1 MVTIHDPA
9 ESLGK
14 APFAKVGVDRHH
26 REAINPDGWLP
37 EKLLNMTVTIEGRIL
52 TVLPALIDPH
62 VHFRVPGGEHKEDWQ
77 HAARAAVR
85 GGVTTVCDMPNN
97 NPPCTTLNRLIDKRK
112 LIDTQLQEAEIP
124 LRYQLY
130 FGADKGNLNQIAL
143 VKGMC
148 PALKIFM
155 GCSTGGL
162 VIDTDEELDAAFRLA
177 KEAGMLVAVHAEDEA
192 LLQAA
197 KQLHSVIGDMS
208 FAFHTKFRP
217 REAAIAA
224 VEKALALCARHEV
237 PLYVL
242 HLSTREELELVRQ
255 AKKAG
260 LPVYAEVTTHHL
272 FLNENDYAIHGGF
285 VQMNPPLRTVDD
297 QKALWEGIKDRT
309 IDTLGTDHAPHT
321 IEEKKLPFGKAP
333 SGIPGVET
341 LLPLMLDAVAQGRLD
356 LKRLMELVRFNSEKI
371 FKLSTHNDVVLV
383 DLELEKEVKAEE
395 LASKCGWSPYCGR
408 VLKGWPMYTI
418 LKGRVYL
425 ASQGTPEGRR
435 QLEEYLLAGK
445 GGGLASCL

>member
-1 MVTIHDPA
+1 
-9 ESLGK
+9 
-14 APFAKVGVDRHH
+14 
-26 REAINPDGWLP
+26 
-37 EKLLNMTVTIEGRIL
+37 MTVTIEGRTL

-62 VHFRVPGGEHKEDWQ
+62 VHFRVPGGQHKEDWQ

-97 NPPCTTLNRLIDKRK
+97 NPPCTTLERLIEKRK
-112 LIDTQLQEAEIP
+112 LIDAQLQEADIP

-130 FGADKGNLNQIAL
+130 FGADKGHLDQIAI
-143 VKGMC
+143 VKRMC

-162 VIDTDEELDAAFRLA
+162 VIDTDAELDTAFRLA
-177 KEAGMLVAVHAEDEA
+177 KEAGMLVAVHAEDET
-192 LLQAA
+192 LLRQAR
-197 KQLHSVIGDMS
+197 QLYAGSTDY
-208 FAFHTKFRP
+208 AFHSKIRP
-217 REAAIAA
+217 REAAIRA
-224 VEKALALCARHEV
+224 VEKALSLCALHEV

-242 HLSTREELELVRQ
+242 HMSTREELELVRQ

-272 FLNENDYAIHGGF
+272 FLSENDYAIHGGF

-297 QKALWEGIKDRT
+297 QEALWEGIRDGT

-321 IEEKKLPFGKAP
+321 QEEKKLPFGQAP

-341 LLPLMLDAVAQGRLD
+341 LLPLMLDAVAQGRLS
-356 LKRLMELVRFNSEKI
+356 LKRLLELVRFNSEKI
-371 FKLSTHNDVVLV
+371 FKLPPHDDMVLV
-383 DLELEKEVKAEE
+383 DLDLEKEVRAEE

-408 VLKGWPMYTI
+408 VLKGWPLYTI
-418 LKGRVYL
+418 LKGRVYI
-425 ASQGTPEGRR
+425 ASQGTAEGKR
-435 QLEEYLLAGK
+435 QLEAYLCADV
-445 GGGLASCL
+445 GGGLASHL

>member
-1 MVTIHDPA
+1 
-9 ESLGK
+9 
-14 APFAKVGVDRHH
+14 
-26 REAINPDGWLP
+26 
-37 EKLLNMTVTIEGRIL
+37 MTVTIEGRIL

-62 VHFRVPGGEHKEDWQ
+62 VHFRVPGGEHKEDWK
-77 HAARAAVR
+77 HAACAALR
-85 GGVTTVCDMPNN
+85 GGVTTVCEMPNN
-97 NPPCTTLNRLIDKRK
+97 NPPCTTLERLIEKKK
-112 LIDTQLQEAEIP
+112 LIEAQLQEADIP

-130 FGADKGNLNQIAL
+130 FGADKAHLDQITL
-143 VKGMC
+143 VKRMC

-192 LLQAA
+192 LLQVA
-197 KQLHSVIGDMS
+197 KQRYSGAGAGSDIGFALHS
-208 FAFHTKFRP
+208 KFRP
-217 REAAIAA
+217 KEAAIRA
-224 VEKALALCARHEV
+224 VEKALALCARHHV

-242 HLSTREELELVRQ
+242 HMSTQEELELVRQ

-272 FLNENDYAIHGGF
+272 FLSENDYALYGGF

-297 QKALWEGIKDRT
+297 QEALWEGIRDGT

-341 LLPLMLDAVAQGRLD
+341 LLPLMLDAVAQGRLG

-371 FKLSTHNDVVLV
+371 FKLTSHDDMVLV
-383 DLELEKEVKAEE
+383 DLELEKEVIAEE

-408 VLKGWPMYTI
+408 LLKGWPMYTI
-418 LKGRVYL
+418 LKGHVYL
-425 ASQGTPEGRR
+425 ASQGTPEGKR
-435 QLEEYLLAGK
+435 QLEAYLRASK
-445 GGGLASCL
+445 GGALASHL

>member
-1 MVTIHDPA
+1 M
-9 ESLGK
+9 K
-14 APFAKVGVDRHH
+14 
-26 REAINPDGWLP
+26 
-37 EKLLNMTVTIEGRIL
+37 TVTIEGKIL
-52 TVLPALIDPH
+52 TILPALIDPH

-85 GGVTTVCDMPNN
+85 GGVTTVCEMPNN
-97 NPPCTTLNRLIDKRK
+97 TPPCTTLERLIEKKRLIDA
-112 LIDTQLQEAEIP
+112 QLQEADIP

-130 FGADKGNLNQIAL
+130 FGADKQHLDQIAL
-143 VKGMC
+143 VKQIC

-162 VIDTDEELDAAFRLA
+162 VIDTDEDLDTAFRLA
-177 KEAGMLVAVHAEDEA
+177 KESGLLVAVHAEDEA

-197 KQLHSVIGDMS
+197 KKRHSLCNSDYALHSQL
-208 FAFHTKFRP
+208 RP
-217 REAAIAA
+217 REAAIRA
-224 VEKALALCARHEV
+224 VEKALNLCALHDV

-255 AKKAG
+255 AKNAG

-272 FLNENDYAIHGGF
+272 FLSENDYALHGAF
-285 VQMNPPLRTVDD
+285 VQINPPLRTFKD
-297 QKALWEGIKDRT
+297 QEALWEGIRDGT
-309 IDTLGTDHAPHT
+309 VDTLGTDHAPHT
-321 IEEKKLPFGKAP
+321 YEEKKLPFGKAP

-371 FKLSTHNDVVLV
+371 FKLSSHDDIVLV
-383 DLELEKEVKAEE
+383 DLALEKEVRADN

-408 VLKGWPMYTI
+408 ILKGWPMYTI
-418 LKGRVYL
+418 LKGRVYI
-425 ASQGTPEGRR
+425 ASQGTPEGKR
-435 QLEEYLLAGK
+435 QLEAYLRADGV
-445 GGGLASCL
+445 GGLASSL